1 MGDYLYKLIEEKKDL
16 ERKLQKYNTIID
28 SSFGKKD
35 YFARKNMYYDKMEDI
50 RKQIKKLSKKIDFAL
65 NLSDVL
71 ERKSYE
77 EQTGK
82 SYFDF

>member
-1 MGDYLYKLIEEKKDL
+1 MGEYLYKLIEEKKEL
-16 ERKLQKYNTIID
+16 ERKLKKYNTIID
-28 SSFGKKD
+28 SAFGKRD
-35 YFARKNMYYDKMEDI
+35 YFARKNMYYDKMEAI
-50 RKQIKKLSKKIDFAL
+50 RKQIKKLSNKIDFAL